1 MQGTTPRLRPS
12 VYIRRIPC
20 RRILYV
26 LVPDLWMN
34 KRRRGD
40 REDGVVVTA
49 VVLYGGSD
57 VNKQLQAS
65 QVRKLNHIIITLYQ
79 GWAERLRGCESES
92 DGFVSKPA
100 KTPAV
105 CSLPHQ
111 QSARGCFKNSPH
123 LAIELGQVGQLARLA
138 SRHLVFFFCCC
149 LLLLFFFFS
158 AHFQSQSLHQKLR
171 ILHLMPTHYRY
182 CGRADGTEPTD

>member
-26 LVPDLWMN
+26 LVPDLWMD

-57 VNKQLQAS
+57 VNKQLLAS

-138 SRHLVFFFCCC
+138 SRHLVFFFFCC

-158 AHFQSQSLHQKLR
+158 AHFQSQSLHQQLR
-171 ILHLMPTHYRY
+171 ILHLMPIHYRY